1 MAVDQQILVAGT
13 SAVPLAYTV
22 PNAIEA
28 ALLCVNAT
36 IDGTGASGQFLATV
50 EIVSDGGV
58 VVARCPCFT
67 TLAVGGSAEIS
78 WFRLR
83 SQDTASQTATTAY
96 ENLIFSIGGLVL
108 YWKLDDAPGSTT
120 IVDSKGGHTG
130 SVVGTVTLGQPPLA
144 DVTSALFTA
153 GFCGQTSRITGINA
167 NGLMTLVVWVNTVAV
182 NPQNAIAWAD
192 TSSPD
197 GRWFQ
202 AYTDAAGK
210 VNVVVFGTDATPHT
224 VTSAASVNDGAKHM
238 VGFTFFATDP
248 LTGAGAVG
256 SIYIDG
262 ALDTATPIAMGGFPL
277 AQNNQALVIGAKW
290 SNAFDNPVGKLRLA
304 GTLDEFAI
312 FTSVVSATQMAQINT
327 AGRV

>member
-1 MAVDQQILVAGT
+1 M
-13 SAVPLAYTV
+13 PLSYTV

-36 IDGTGASGQFLATV
+36 IDGAAASGQFLATV
-50 EIVSDGGV
+50 EIISDGGV

-67 TLAVGGSAEIS
+67 TLAAGGSAEIS

-83 SQDTASQTATTAY
+83 NASAATQATVTAY

-120 IVDSKGGHTG
+120 IIDSKGGQTG
-130 SVVGTVTLGQPPLA
+130 GVVGTVSFGQPKLA

-153 GFCGQTSRITGINA
+153 GFCGRTANIPGINA
-167 NGLMTLVVWVNTVAV
+167 NGLMSLVVWVNTTAV
-182 NPQNAIAWAD
+182 NPQNAVAWAD
-192 TSSPD
+192 TGSAD

-202 AYTDAAGK
+202 VYTDAAGK
-210 VNVVVFGTDATPHT
+210 VNVIVFGTDATPHT

-238 VGFTFFATDP
+238 IGFTFFATNP

-262 ALDTATPIAMGGFPL
+262 VLDTATPIVMGGFPL
-277 AQNNQALVIGAKW
+277 AQNNHALVIGAKW
-290 SNAFDNPVGKLRLA
+290 SNAFDNPIGKLRLA

-312 FTSVVSATQMAQINT
+312 FTSALSATQMAQINT